1 MRPRGQFFLAAV
13 AAAVLQLAGP
23 GDPVAA
29 LRGPILGFCRNF
41 SHLSLDL
48 ALFNCL
54 PALPLDGGRVARAVL
69 AARVGAGRATRT
81 LARAGRLL
89 ALGLAVHG
97 AVMLARGGVPWGLVV
112 APSLWLGAAAARR
125 EAAFQVWR
133 DILGRAGAGPGW
145 VGAGPGRAIT
155 LWAPASTPAHRVVA
169 AFSPGRYH
177 LVAVVDAGGRL
188 LGILGAG
195 DLVAGMASAPAGATL
210 GKVLAA
216 SSAGVPPPPGLP

>member
-1 MRPRGQFFLAAV
+1 VRAPGRFFFAAV
-13 AAAVLQLAGP
+13 AAAVLQLADP
-23 GDPVAA
+23 GHPLAA
-29 LRGPILGFCRNF
+29 LRGPILGFCRDF
-41 SHLSLDL
+41 SRLSLDL

-54 PALPLDGGRVARAVL
+54 PALPLDGGRVARAAL

-89 ALGLAVHG
+89 ALALAVHG
-97 AVMLARGGVPWGLVV
+97 AVTLARGGAPWGLVV
-112 APSLWLGAAAARR
+112 APSLWLGAAAARG

-133 DILGRAGAGPGW
+133 DILGRAGAGPG
-145 VGAGPGRAIT
+145 RAVT

-195 DLVAGMASAPAGATL
+195 DLVAGLASAPAGATL
-210 GKVLAA
+210 GEVLAA
-216 SSAGVPPPPGLP
+216 ASAGVPSPHEH

>member
-1 MRPRGQFFLAAV
+1 MRARGQFFLAAV

-54 PALPLDGGRVARAVL
+54 PVLPLDGGRVARAVL

-81 LARAGRLL
+81 LERAGRLL

-112 APSLWLGAAAARR
+112 APSLWLGAAAARG

-133 DILGRAGAGPGW
+133 DILGR

-177 LVAVVDAGGRL
+177 VVAVVDAGGRL

-210 GKVLAA
+210 GEVLAA
-216 SSAGVPPPPGLP
+216 SSIASPQPPPPGAP